1 MILFQSIVRV
11 QGKHPVGWRGSVS
24 GIERHNS
31 IERIKT
37 KKYAVDQRS
46 RRLHRPRDETDD
58 ELDKAT
64 AQTVANGHHDKLSG
78 QDSYIYIW
86 LSYYF
91 CYFSAFKWSVSPQRS
106 QLDQGLPVSS
116 NFQGR
121 QVYF

>member
-46 RRLHRPRDETDD
+46 RRLHRPRDEADD

-78 QDSYIYIW
+78 QASYLAVLIIFVIFLPSNGLRV
-86 LSYYF
+86 LS
-91 CYFSAFKWSVSPQRS
+91 VH
-106 QLDQGLPVSS
+106 
-116 NFQGR
+116 N
-121 QVYF
+121 